1 MAVYYLA
8 ALSLSY
14 SLLRK
19 PEVMQLT
26 YRGQKKVAGSSQKKS
41 DMEVENDKDE
51 AVPAIPP
58 RLYLDDDKFTS
69 EQEDNANKCSGE
81 DAVPAVP
88 PRRYLED
95 EEFAS
100 EQRDSASNVT
110 SSGEDEAMPTVPPRR
125 YLEDEEFASELQ
137 DDAETGNITMA
148 TSNDK
153 DEHHP
158 PAHFMPQTSESAHI
172 YQPLLPKRVY
182 TEPVP
187 EYQPLTFK
195 GAEGDKVVAEG
206 ASSEPANIY
215 EPLTFE
221 GAARN
226 EEAAEG
232 GSKTTNI
239 YDPLTFEGATRNEER
254 ATEGISSETC
264 HYQPL
269 IFNRNEKHEAG
280 ESEQLT
286 TKANSEASHYQPLV
300 FPKEKQ
306 SKKKRATHIM
316 MKIY

>member
-1 MAVYYLA
+1 MAVYHLA

-14 SLLRK
+14 SLLCK
-19 PEVMQLT
+19 PEAIQLT

-41 DMEVENDKDE
+41 DMEVEDDKDE

-58 RLYLDDDKFTS
+58 RLYLDDDKSTS
-69 EQEDNANKCSGE
+69 EQEDNANKCSVD

-100 EQRDSASNVT
+100 E
-110 SSGEDEAMPTVPPRR
+110 
-125 YLEDEEFASELQ
+125 LQ
-137 DDAETGNITMA
+137 DDAKTGNITMA

-187 EYQPLTFK
+187 DYQPLTFK

-206 ASSEPANIY
+206 ASSEPANTY

-226 EEAAEG
+226 KEAAEG

-254 ATEGISSETC
+254 ATEGNSSETH

-280 ESEQLT
+280 EGEQLT
-286 TKANSEASHYQPLV
+286 TKANSEASHYQPHV
-300 FPKEKQ
+300 FPKEKQSKEKQ